1 MYAYVVFWQF
11 GFIPIDP
18 TYMYRMLLNGK
29 QDPNDYS
36 IITFFFKRK
45 QAFFKCVN
53 LKQEINLFVFI
64 NQL

>member
-18 TYMYRMLLNGK
+18 TFMYRMLLNGK

-36 IITFFFKRK
+36 IITFSFFFKGNR
-45 QAFFKCVN
+45 
-53 LKQEINLFVFI
+53 LFL
-64 NQL
+64 NA

>member
-18 TYMYRMLLNGK
+18 TYMHRMLLNGK

-36 IITFFFKRK
+36 IITFFFFLKETG
-45 QAFFKCVN
+45 FF
-53 LKQEINLFVFI
+53 
-64 NQL
+64 

>member
-11 GFIPIDP
+11 GFIPVDP

-36 IITFFFKRK
+36 IITFF
-45 QAFFKCVN
+45 
-53 LKQEINLFVFI
+53 LKETARLFL
-64 NQL
+64 NT

>member
-18 TYMYRMLLNGK
+18 TYMHRMLLNGK

-36 IITFFFKRK
+36 IITFFF
-45 QAFFKCVN
+45 FF
-53 LKQEINLFVFI
+53 LKETGFF
-64 NQL
+64 